1 MPSQTELLKFRCTG
15 CGNCCKEPL
24 LPLTD
29 ADVRRIS
36 ERTGESPTEF
46 VRFVGPDAIDLDDE
60 PEAFVSLG
68 VGRRVMVLRH
78 QRGRCRYLDASD
90 RCGIY
95 GARPLGCRIFP
106 FDPRFDTKGKLRRLK
121 LIQAADCRYE
131 LDGDNDVDRLR
142 TLHERYEAAT
152 SAYQE
157 KIASW
162 NALQRKR
169 KRAGKRAQSARAFL
183 RFLEV
188 LPPAPA
194 ASVGARSKAK
204 RRAPRGRPA
213 ARSS

>member
-1 MPSQTELLKFRCTG
+1 MPSPTELLKFRCTG

-36 ERTGESPTEF
+36 ERTGESPTDF
-46 VRFVGPDAIDLDDE
+46 VRFIAPDDIDLDDE
-60 PEAFVSLG
+60 PEAFALLDS
-68 VGRRVMVLRH
+68 GRRVMVLRH
-78 QRGRCRYLDASD
+78 QRGRCRYLDAND

-106 FDPRFDTKGKLRRLK
+106 FDPRFDHRGKLRRLK

-142 TLHERYEAAT
+142 RLHERYEQAT
-152 SAYQE
+152 ASYQE
-157 KIASW
+157 RVAAW
-162 NALQRKR
+162 NALQRQR
-169 KRAGKRAQSARAFL
+169 RRAGKRVESARAFL
-183 RFLEV
+183 RFLAL
-188 LPPAPA
+188 LPPLPA
-194 ASVGARSKAK
+194 RGTK
-204 RRAPRGRPA
+204 RPTPRGKPA